1 VFTTYWELQLNP
13 FSKDVSMQHY
23 FESED
28 FNQATAR
35 LGHLKEI
42 KGIGLFTGHPGTG
55 KTSTIKKFM
64 DSLNPSLFKCVYLP
78 LSTVTVMEF
87 YRSIAFGIGIPPSF
101 KKIDMFN
108 SIQERIVSLSKDKRI
123 TTVIAMDEG
132 QYLHTKILN
141 DLKILLNFDMDS
153 KNYAAVILSGLP
165 TLSNSLAGQTH
176 EALTQRIVINYTF
189 SGLSK
194 TELGDYI
201 LTRLKA
207 GGVHTNMF
215 SPSAMEAIWG
225 CSSGCPR
232 LVNNLAEKCLLLGF
246 QKNVKTI
253 DNEIVM
259 LANNEI
265 SLM

>member
-1 VFTTYWELQLNP
+1 MFTTYWEMQFNP
-13 FSKDVSMQHY
+13 FSKEMSTEHY

-28 FNQATAR
+28 FQQAMAR
-35 LGHLKEI
+35 LNHVKEI
-42 KGIGLFTGHPGTG
+42 KGIGLFTGNPGTG

-87 YRSIAFGIGIPPSF
+87 YRSIAFGIGIVPSF

-108 SIQERIVSLSKDKRI
+108 SIQERIVSLSKDRNI

-141 DLKILLNFDMDS
+141 DLKILLNFHMDS

-165 TLSNSLAGQTH
+165 TLSNALAGQTH

-194 TELGDYI
+194 TELADYI
-201 LTRLKA
+201 ATRLKA
-207 GGVHTNMF
+207 CGVHTNMF
-215 SPSAMEAIWG
+215 TDSATAAIWG

-232 LVNNLAEKCLLLGF
+232 LINNLAEKCLLLGF
-246 QKNVKTI
+246 QKSAKVI

-265 SLM
+265 SLI

>member
-1 VFTTYWELQLNP
+1 MFTTYWEMQFNP
-13 FSKDVSMQHY
+13 FSKELSAEHY

-28 FNQATAR
+28 FRQATAR
-35 LGHLKEI
+35 LNHVKEI
-42 KGIGLFTGHPGTG
+42 KCMGLFTGHPGTG

-87 YRSIAFGIGIPPSF
+87 YRALAFGIGILPSF

-108 SIQERIVSLSKDKRI
+108 SIQERIISLSKDRNI
-123 TTVIAMDEG
+123 TTVIAIDEG

-153 KNYAAVILSGLP
+153 KNYAAVIISGLP
-165 TLSNSLAGQTH
+165 ALTNALVGQTH

-189 SGLSK
+189 NGLSK

-201 LTRLKA
+201 GTRLKA
-207 GGVHTNMF
+207 CGVHTNMF
-215 SPSAMEAIWG
+215 SDNAMEAIWG

-232 LVNNLAEKCLLLGF
+232 VINNLAEKCLLLGF
-246 QKNVKTI
+246 QKNAKVI

-265 SLM
+265 SLI